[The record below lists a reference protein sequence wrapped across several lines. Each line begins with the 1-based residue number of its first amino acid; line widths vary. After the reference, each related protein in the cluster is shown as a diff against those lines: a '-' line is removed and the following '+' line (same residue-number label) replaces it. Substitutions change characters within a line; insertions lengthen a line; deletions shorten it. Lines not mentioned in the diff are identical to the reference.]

1 MIFNLGNPY
10 DLDKY
15 KEYVNTLYKKK
26 AIVEVKEKRKNRSIK
41 QNSYLHLIL
50 SYFACQYGC
59 TAEEAKLDFYKRT
72 CNKDL
77 FVVKKVN
84 KLGRE
89 VETLRSSS
97 LLDTQQMTQS
107 IERFRNWSAAVAGI
121 YLPSPQDNDAIIF
134 AMQEVERN
142 KEFVEQIND
151 L

>member
-15 KEYVNTLYKKK
+15 KEYVNTLYRKK

>member
-1 MIFNLGNPY
+1 MIFNFNNPY

-15 KEYVNTLYKKK
+15 QEYINALYKKK

-59 TAEEAKLDFYKRT
+59 TTEEAKLDFYKRT

-151 L
+151 Y